1 MGSSFFIINN
11 VMAYSGKYKIKKPE
25 KYVGDPSKVTY
36 RSLWERQAFKWCENN
51 SKVVAWNS
59 EEVVVPYKY
68 KVDKKYHRYFVDLL
82 IKMDNGDIILIEI
95 KPKKETSPPKKPARQ
110 TKRYINEVTTYIKNT
125 DKWNAAQKYAEDRGW
140 KFEVW
145 TEDTLKS
152 LGIKLVGGPIKKK
165 KK

>member
-1 MGSSFFIINN
+1 
-11 VMAYSGKYKIKKPE
+11 MAYSGKYKIKKPE

-125 DKWNAAQKYAEDRGW
+125 DKWDAAQKYANDRGW
-140 KFEVW
+140 KFEIW

-165 KK
+165 KNSERKV